1 MKMIFR
7 NRQRH
12 VFIVTAAS
20 VVRPPSRREAQ
31 VGG

>member
-1 MKMIFR
+1 MTMIFR
-7 NRQRH
+7 SRQHH

-31 VGG
+31 VVG